1 MAQHLTDAT
10 IKRLPLPTKGNKIY
24 YDSDVK
30 GFGAR
35 ITSGGA
41 RSFVLNYVTRGGR
54 ERRYTI
60 GACSDWSTA
69 DARREAKRLRHLI
82 DQGADPLADVE
93 AERAAPTVAELCD
106 RFEQEHLPRKRES
119 TAGDYGRMLANHIRP
134 ALGHLKVS
142 EVTFTDIDALHRKL
156 SKAGHPYAA
165 NRCVALLSKMFSL
178 SARWRMRE
186 TNPCKGIEKN
196 LEHHRRR
203 YLSGD
208 ELVRL
213 VKALGEYSDQQVANV
228 FRLLLLTGARRGEAL
243 SARWADVDLGKGV
256 WSKPAAST
264 KQREDHQIPLS
275 GPARQLLSEIRAAQ
289 SAKHRVLGTYVFPGA
304 GGSGH
309 LG

>member
-1 MAQHLTDAT
+1 MPASPAE
-10 IKRLPLPTKGNKIY
+10 
-24 YDSDVK
+24 
-30 GFGAR
+30 
-35 ITSGGA
+35 A
-41 RSFVLNYVTRGGR
+41 RSFVLNDVTRGGR

-93 AERAAPTVAELCD
+93 AERSADRRRAVRPVRARAP
-106 RFEQEHLPRKRES
+106 PRKRES
-119 TAGDYGRMLANHIRP
+119 TAGDYGRMLANDIRP

-213 VKALGEYSDQQVANV
+213 VRRSASIRTSRLPMSFAFFCLPVQGGAKLCQLAGLTSTWARAFGANQRRAPNSGRTTRSPAVGASPAIAERDLRRAERQAPRARHVRFPRRWRLGPP
-228 FRLLLLTGARRGEAL
+228 R
-243 SARWADVDLGKGV
+243 
-256 WSKPAAST
+256 
-264 KQREDHQIPLS
+264 
-275 GPARQLLSEIRAAQ
+275 
-289 SAKHRVLGTYVFPGA
+289 
-304 GGSGH
+304 
-309 LG
+309 